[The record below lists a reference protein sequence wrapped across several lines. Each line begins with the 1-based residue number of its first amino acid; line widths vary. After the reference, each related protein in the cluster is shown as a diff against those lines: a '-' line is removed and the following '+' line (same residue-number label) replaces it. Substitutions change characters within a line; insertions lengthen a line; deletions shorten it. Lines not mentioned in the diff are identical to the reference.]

1 MEMKVYIPI
10 EKEICDDILR
20 DGEVVE
26 NEKFVYDGI
35 DIEQFTVKLD
45 GQEYL
50 LNKNNGEWVYMY
62 QSMKID

>member
-1 MEMKVYIPI
+1 MNAI

-26 NEKFVYDGI
+26 NEEFVCDGI
-35 DIEQFTVKLD
+35 SVEQFTVILD

-50 LNKNNGEWVYMY
+50 LTKNNGEWVYMHH
-62 QSMKID
+62 SIKSN

>member
-1 MEMKVYIPI
+1 MNAI

-26 NEKFVYDGI
+26 NEKFVCDGI
-35 DIEQFTVKLD
+35 SVEQFTVILD

-50 LNKNNGEWVYMY
+50 LTKNNGEWVYMY
-62 QSMKID
+62 HSIKIN